1 MAKWYG
7 ERLVNLRSAK
17 TLGLDV
23 LASLLAIRRRR
34 LSQLSARKCCLVC
47 RSKMRMKDFMLHRR
61 QNPNHPKDYMLADV

>member
-47 RSKMRMKDFMLHRR
+47 RSKMRHLI
-61 QNPNHPKDYMLADV
+61 